1 MGLVCTV
8 IRRFWGS
15 RVIEKGSGRCCWG
28 VGIGLLSE
36 GCPFFIRPDMIYSLD
51 LKTAF
56 FVLGGVL
63 LGGGVLIGAGGGFA
77 ARWMEGFPRS
87 KGWGAAI
94 LGVVALWAWLL
105 ISKIDLG
112 EFSGWRTR
120 LLVIIPVMAVLSLF
134 FVEEFLAVRA
144 LGMLVLLGAKPLLE
158 AAWMQPEQ
166 SRLALVSV
174 TYVLITLSLFWIGM
188 PYTLRDQ
195 IQWFTRGGTGR
206 IRALAGGLAG
216 TGAVLFTLGLTLHR

>member
-1 MGLVCTV
+1 
-8 IRRFWGS
+8 
-15 RVIEKGSGRCCWG
+15 
-28 VGIGLLSE
+28 
-36 GCPFFIRPDMIYSLD
+36 MIYSLD

-63 LGGGVLIGAGGGFA
+63 LGGGLAIGAGRGAA

-112 EFSGWRTR
+112 EFSGWRSR
-120 LLVIIPVMAVLSLF
+120 LLVIIPVMAVLGLF

-144 LGMLVLLGAKPLLE
+144 LGMLVLLAAKPLLE

-166 SRLALVSV
+166 SRLVLVSI
-174 TYVLITLSLFWIGM
+174 TYLGITLSLFWIGM

-195 IQWFTRGGTGR
+195 ILWFTRGGVGR
-206 IRALAGGLAG
+206 LRVLAGGLAG
-216 TGAVLFTLGLTLHR
+216 AGALLLTLGLTLHR

>member
-1 MGLVCTV
+1 MG
-8 IRRFWGS
+8 I
-15 RVIEKGSGRCCWG
+15 
-28 VGIGLLSE
+28 GIGLLR
-36 GCPFFIRPDMIYSLD
+36 GDGPFFIRPVMIYSLD

-63 LGGGVLIGAGGGFA
+63 LGGGLAIGAGGGAA
-77 ARWMEGFPRS
+77 ARWMERFPRS

-94 LGVVALWAWLL
+94 LGAVALWAWLL

-112 EFSGWRTR
+112 EFSGWRSR
-120 LLVIIPVMAVLSLF
+120 LLVIIPVMAVLGLF

-166 SRLALVSV
+166 SRLVLVSV
-174 TYVLITLSLFWIGM
+174 TSWGITLSLFWIGM

-195 IQWFTRGGTGR
+195 IHWFTRGGAGR
-206 IRALAGGLAG
+206 LRALAGGLAG
-216 TGAVLFTLGLTLHR
+216 AGALLLTLGLTLHR